1 MRPQPTLIL
10 ELLLVVT
17 LAGSLGCK
25 VTGDDIEYWKGTVKG
40 PGKIVAVILSD
51 AYPLELRTQGA
62 LALVEMERSDV
73 DGVAELQRAVQQ
85 LDPETRQQIIDGMS
99 EGLEQLM
106 RGGDTAQADP
116 NIGPPAAQIRAKD
129 AAYLLIT
136 HAQGPTRERLVAAV
150 VGWYVAD
157 FNGRSLAGNYSAE
170 QIIRSLGAQAA
181 GMLVD
186 GMNAQ
191 MPQPALVKLAELI
204 AQLGNDETKQR
215 AAARLVEIE
224 QHMEGDEFLDWLK
237 GKVVEA
243 MHDQNPDAQ
252 IDQNRVNAIAT
263 LNRESFIT
271 QGALPAMKHL
281 ASEGVVAE
289 RLIAIAMN
297 PDTSE
302 AMVAR
307 RQTALQALEGNAKEE
322 HLDRL
327 LELALSNEVPVAVRD
342 YAFDRVG
349 DIRSARAIPRMW
361 PLVEAGDDDAQRI
374 RWRAGE
380 MVLAIGGPN
389 VVAEF
394 FTKLPS
400 GADVK
405 YEPEELEGY
414 ATRMAQMNP
423 APTNLVRGQLSS
435 PNWYNRVIALRY
447 FERKGTEDDI
457 RAMQRLSR
465 DTAAVKGERW
475 EGMRLADV
483 GDVADQ
489 AIEGLRTRLSGGG
502 SENTQGETN
511 GGGSE

>member
-1 MRPQPTLIL
+1 
-10 ELLLVVT
+10 
-17 LAGSLGCK
+17 
-25 VTGDDIEYWKGTVKG
+25 
-40 PGKIVAVILSD
+40 
-51 AYPLELRTQGA
+51 
-62 LALVEMERSDV
+62 MERQDV

-85 LDPETRQQIIDGMS
+85 LDPATRQEIIDGMV
-99 EGLEQLM
+99 EGLEGLM
-106 RGGDTAQADP
+106 RGGDAATDP
-116 NIGPPAAQIRAKD
+116 NAGPPPGQIRAKD

-136 HAQGPTRERLVAAV
+136 HAQGASRERLVAAV

-204 AQLGNDETKQR
+204 SQLGDDETKQR

-224 QHMEGDEFLDWLK
+224 QHMEGDEFFEWLK
-237 GKVVEA
+237 SKVVDAMREA
-243 MHDQNPDAQ
+243 APDSPVNQ
-252 IDQNRVNAIAT
+252 DRVTAIAT
-263 LNRESFIT
+263 LNRENFIT
-271 QGALPAMKHL
+271 LGALPAMKHL
-281 ASEGVVAE
+281 AGQDVVAE
-289 RLIAIAMN
+289 RLIAIAVTN
-297 PDTSE
+297 DASE

-307 RQTALQALEGNAKEE
+307 RQTALQALEGNAKEP

-327 LELALSNEVPVAVRD
+327 LELALSNDSPIPVRD

-361 PLVEAGDDDAQRI
+361 PLVEAGADEAGRV

-380 MVLAIGGPN
+380 MVLAIGGPT

-394 FTKLPS
+394 FTKLPP
-400 GADVK
+400 GPEVK

-423 APTNLVRGQLSS
+423 PPTSLVRGQLNS
-435 PNWYNRVIALRY
+435 PNWWNRIIALRY
-447 FERKGTEDDI
+447 FERKGERSDVA
-457 RAMQRLSR
+457 AMRRLVR

-483 GDVADQ
+483 GDVATQ
-489 AIEGLRTRLSGGG
+489 AIEGLEARLSGG
-502 SENTQGETN
+502 EPQNTQAGATN